1 MSSITIG
8 WPACVNIAAGVF
20 VGTEVQVTVGALN
33 LSEARAFVFDVDG
46 TLVLSEDPNAGGG
59 MQPLPGAIEVLAM
72 LRERGTPFACLTNGT
87 GQVPAA
93 QASRLRAIGLDV
105 SDAEM
110 VTPAVIAAAY
120 ISRHTPQARVLAF
133 GNDGLLQPLRS
144 AEIALVGLAE
154 AEDANV
160 VLIGADPEFT
170 YEKLVAA
177 CRAVWA
183 GASLLVTS
191 MAPWFASRRGRMPS
205 TSGAITAGITHVTG
219 VLPTVVG
226 KPSVVA
232 MDTLASM
239 LNVQATELCLIGD
252 DVDLEIRM
260 GREAGAFTVL
270 VLSGSMSEAELK
282 RVPAER
288 QPHVVVPHI
297 GAIQSR
303 L

>member
-1 MSSITIG
+1 LT
-8 WPACVNIAAGVF
+8 
-20 VGTEVQVTVGALN
+20 
-33 LSEARAFVFDVDG
+33 LSDARAFVLDVDG
-46 TLVLSEDPNAGGG
+46 TLVLSDDPNAGGG
-59 MQPLPGAIEVLAM
+59 MHPLPGAVELLAL

-93 QASRLRAIGLDV
+93 QAARLRGVGLEVADL
-105 SDAEM
+105 EL

-120 ISRHTPQARVLAF
+120 ISRHSPQALVLAF
-133 GNDGLLQPLRS
+133 GNDGLLEPLRR
-144 AEIALVGLAE
+144 AEIGLATLDQ
-154 AEDANV
+154 AEQANV

-170 YEKLVAA
+170 YDKLVAA

-219 VLPTVVG
+219 VQPTVVG
-226 KPSVVA
+226 KPSTVA
-232 MDTLASM
+232 MDTLAD
-239 LNVQATELCLIGD
+239 LLGVTPADLCLVGD

-260 GREAGAFTVL
+260 GREAGASTVL
-270 VLSGSMSEAELK
+270 VLSGTTSPDDLDRIPPEF
-282 RVPAER
+282 
-288 QPHVVVPHI
+288 QPHVVLQNV
-297 GAIQSR
+297 GELRTR